1 MPRIEMCHQNW
12 QDRPV
17 RIDQPS
23 AALHKADEPEKD
35 ADVEEE
41 ERIEQSDGMCGR
53 PAANAAPHG
62 EAIIITVGEVRAA
75 LLVVVEEEG
84 AIEDE
89 GGQGRANCQEDVAE
103 VAHLLMLLH
112 FPQNVVTLP
121 SSLIRFSDEGTV

>member
-1 MPRIEMCHQNW
+1 MCHQNW
-12 QDRPV
+12 QYRPV

-23 AALHKADEPEKD
+23 AALHKADDPEKD

-41 ERIEQSDGMCGR
+41 EQIEQSDGMCGR
-53 PAANAAPHG
+53 PAAKAVPHG

-89 GGQGRANCQEDVAE
+89 GGQGRANCQEGVADVATE
-103 VAHLLMLLH
+103 YH
-112 FPQNVVTLP
+112 FPQIVYVSHP
-121 SSLIRFSDEGTV
+121 R